1 MERKAPRFLGQEV
14 GEAEQALIREIVGTC
29 GGLSRMELAATV
41 GELLGWKRRRGSL
54 KARECREFSGEAGEP
69 GGGWCCPPSGGGGRR
84 GKATEVP
91 VTAGGEPGARLVG
104 TARDLGEIRLQQV
117 RTREQRRLFR
127 ELVGRYHYLGQRVP
141 FGAHLRYLVYAS
153 EPAARVVACVQFSS
167 AAWRIAVRD
176 RWIGW
181 EAETRTRQLVHVVS
195 NSRYLVLPWVQV
207 KNLAS
212 RILSRAVRQL
222 AVDWPRS
229 YGVEVFLVETLV
241 DPERYR
247 GSCYRG
253 ANWIELG
260 STRGAKRED
269 RLARGEAVRP
279 KRVLV
284 YPLVAEA
291 ARRLREG

>member
-1 MERKAPRFLGQEV
+1 MAEGVERKAPRFLGQEV

-54 KARECREFSGEAGEP
+54 KARECREFLEKLESQ
-69 GGGWCCPPSGGGGRR
+69 GGGLVLPPKRRGRPP

-229 YGVEVFLVETLV
+229 YGVEVF
-241 DPERYR
+241 
-247 GSCYRG
+247 
-253 ANWIELG
+253 
-260 STRGAKRED
+260 
-269 RLARGEAVRP
+269 
-279 KRVLV
+279 
-284 YPLVAEA
+284 
-291 ARRLREG
+291 

>member
-41 GELLGWKRRRGSL
+41 CELLGWKRRRGSL
-54 KARECREFSGEAGEP
+54 KARECREFLEKLESQ
-69 GGGWCCPPSGGGGRR
+69 GGLVLPPKRRGRPP

-260 STRGAKRED
+260 STRGGKRED

>member
-54 KARECREFSGEAGEP
+54 KARECREFLEKLEKLESQGGAGVAP
-69 GGGWCCPPSGGGGRR
+69 QAAGAAAG

-153 EPAARVVACVQFSS
+153 EPGGAGGGLRAVFERGLADCGARPLDRMGGGDADAPAGARGLEQSLFSVALGPGQEPGEPDLIAGRAGSWRWTGPGATGSRCFRWRRWWIRSATGGAAIGGRTGSSWAAPVAPSG
-167 AAWRIAVRD
+167 R
-176 RWIGW
+176 IGW
-181 EAETRTRQLVHVVS
+181 
-195 NSRYLVLPWVQV
+195 
-207 KNLAS
+207 
-212 RILSRAVRQL
+212 
-222 AVDWPRS
+222 
-229 YGVEVFLVETLV
+229 
-241 DPERYR
+241 
-247 GSCYRG
+247 RG
-253 ANWIELG
+253 A
-260 STRGAKRED
+260 
-269 RLARGEAVRP
+269 
-279 KRVLV
+279 
-284 YPLVAEA
+284 
-291 ARRLREG
+291 RR

>member
-1 MERKAPRFLGQEV
+1 M
-14 GEAEQALIREIVGTC
+14 GEAEQALIRELVGTC

-41 GELLGWKRRRGSL
+41 CELLGWKRRTGAL
-54 KARECREFSGEAGEP
+54 KARECREFLEKLESQGRLVLPPKRAGRP
-69 GGGWCCPPSGGGGRR
+69 R

-91 VTAGGEPGARLVG
+91 LTAEGEPGPRLVG
-104 TARDLGEIRLQQV
+104 RARDLGENRLQPV
-117 RTREQRRLFR
+117 RTPEQRGLFR
-127 ELVGRYHYLGQRVP
+127 ELVGRYHYLGHRVP

-181 EAETRTRQLVHVVS
+181 EAEARARQLVHVVS
-195 NSRYLVLPWVQV
+195 NSRYLVLPWVEV

-260 STRGAKRED
+260 STRGGKRED
-269 RLARGEAVRP
+269 RLAQSEAVRP